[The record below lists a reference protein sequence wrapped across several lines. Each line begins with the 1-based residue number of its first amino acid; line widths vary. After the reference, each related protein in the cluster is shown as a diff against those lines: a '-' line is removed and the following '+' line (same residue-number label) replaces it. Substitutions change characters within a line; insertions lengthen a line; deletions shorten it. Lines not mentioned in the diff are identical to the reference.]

1 MKGYPEPL
9 KELIRYLTLLP
20 GVGEKSALRMAL
32 RILKLEDSTVEKMGE
47 AIVNLKRSTRY
58 CERCGFFTE
67 KRICY
72 FCEDPGRDPLIC
84 VVEEPQDVFPIER
97 SGEFRGRY
105 HVLGGAI
112 SPVDGVLPE
121 DLFIEALLDRV
132 ERESVDEVIVA
143 TSLTV
148 EGEATASYISSLLKE
163 KGVKVSRIAY
173 GMPIGADLE
182 YADEFT
188 VGKAIAYRREL

>member
-32 RILKLEDSTVEKMGE
+32 KILKLDDGTVEKMGE
-47 AIVNLKRSTRY
+47 AIVHARKNIRY
-58 CERCGFFTE
+58 CERCGFFAGDGLCE
-67 KRICY
+67 
-72 FCEDPGRDPLIC
+72 FCSDPSREDIIC

-97 SGEFRGRY
+97 SGEYKGRY

-112 SPVDGVLPE
+112 SPVDGILPE
-121 DLFIEALLDRV
+121 DLSIDALVRRV
-132 ERESVDEVIVA
+132 SEEKVDEVIMA

-148 EGEATASYISSLLKE
+148 EGEATAAYLSGVLKE
-163 KGVKVSRIAY
+163 KGIRVTRIAY

-188 VGKAIAYRREL
+188 VGKAISYRREM